1 MRLQGNDECGKCHKE
16 DTVYAVVVPG
26 ELIMCH
32 SSQLCIY
39 CHPVGSLKLSMVEQ
53 FTPRKLA
60 NTTNQGFLIFC
71 LFVCFPSESQLV
83 EP

>member
-1 MRLQGNDECGKCHKE
+1 MKLQGDDEYGKCHKE
-16 DTVYAVVVPG
+16 DTVYAVVVSG

-60 NTTNQGFLIFC
+60 STTNQGFLIFFG
-71 LFVCFPSESQLV
+71 LFVFPQRASW
-83 EP
+83 